1 MSSNELPGDRPPLLL
16 ASGSRYRRE
25 LLSRLG
31 LAFSAEPPDCDE
43 DAYKA
48 RGLGPEQLAET
59 LALAKARSLV
69 ARFPGATI
77 LGSDQVPAVDGK
89 ILDKPGTADRAVEQ
103 LLLLNGREHRLIT
116 AVALLSGDR
125 LLQHTDVTR
134 LSMRHLTRA
143 QIERYVAA
151 DLPLDCAG
159 SYRLESRGIA
169 LFSSIDS
176 ADHTAIVGL
185 PLIALT
191 GMLAGLGYEIP

>member
-1 MSSNELPGDRPPLLL
+1 MSSNEFPRGRPPIVL

-25 LLSRLG
+25 LLGRLG
-31 LAFSAEPPDCDE
+31 LAFDAEAPDCDE
-43 DAYKA
+43 HAYKA
-48 RGLGPEQLAET
+48 RGLGPEELAET
-59 LALAKARSLV
+59 LALAKARLI
-69 ARFPGATI
+69 AERFPGATI
-77 LGSDQVPAVDGK
+77 LGSDQVPAIDGR
-89 ILDKPGTADRAVEQ
+89 ILDKPETVERAVEQ

-116 AVALLSGDR
+116 AVAVLSGDR

-134 LSMRHLTRA
+134 LSMRRLSRA

-151 DLPLDCAG
+151 DQPLDCAG

-176 ADHTAIVGL
+176 ADHTAIIGL
-185 PLIALT
+185 PLIAVT